1 MSERSATQTAR
12 QQQAPPPSAS
22 GVLQRKCD
30 CGNHTIAG
38 GECDEC
44 SKKGESSKKQVPLQ
58 RFATSD
64 NGAVGAPPIVHEVLS
79 SSGQPLDVATRIF
92 MEKRFSRDFTAIRS
106 AGRPEGI
113 SRSGITVR
121 PHDDRFERQAEAAA
135 EKIAS
140 PDAASLESVSAGPD
154 FSQVRIHAGPRAAES
169 ARAIGAKAF
178 TVSNSIV
185 FGEGAYSPNSSAGR
199 RLLAHE
205 LTHVVQQQASPAS
218 QIQRACDP
226 ALFAARTRPVFFPA
240 QTSITQVYAGTTTLS
255 RGSTRFAAVG
265 LIQQALVDL
274 GFFLGTSGPN
284 HDGVDRRFDVLTE
297 QAVTDF
303 QIAEAIPGTTPG
315 VVDQATLKC
324 LDEVRSHRA
333 VAQNLTGVV
342 PEEQFQVLGEGRGG
356 RDEDI
361 FFARGS
367 AILDAGDRDK
377 IHRLSVANKGCA
389 LTLNGFISE
398 DERIDFGDQLATDRL
413 NAVDAAFNTE
423 HQQDPGVCTPP
434 APPPPPPPL
443 RTLVPKPDASAGV
456 LTYRERRKVE
466 VITPSS
472 PSTTA
477 TCGTGAIRQRPLD
490 ATEAGVFATALTDAL
505 SMINAA
511 RSQLVVGNAAGD
523 AALTTFFGGVSQRTA
538 VRNRLTTWRNHLNS
552 VVRTRNRRGT
562 DCDATCSNAIA
573 YNNGVG
579 GSAMMTLCGEFF
591 GTISL
596 YPTMTDPQRRAVVLA
611 HEAGHGSLDL
621 QDLAYDNVR
630 LIEFIQNSP
639 SLALQNT
646 DSFIFLIRCLA
657 GLPDSCARPTRGDT
671 PTNLSAG
678 QLTEAQEGIAWLSSW
693 FIWAE
698 QDAGGAYETI
708 NASRTGGRWTNSYY
722 QGVFDLLSNAFNIH
736 RPGSAPL
743 PTMREQTTVA
753 AIWDRLLLIERAL
766 DKDLKITRDT
776 SATPVQRWTPGARGP
791 GDEVFLTNAYFAITS
806 PRGHVNLLL
815 PMVIEATPAIDPSL
829 RLSYIT
835 FIQDTVRSNWGNHP

>member
-1 MSERSATQTAR
+1 
-12 QQQAPPPSAS
+12 
-22 GVLQRKCD
+22 V
-30 CGNHTIAG
+30 I
-38 GECDEC
+38 
-44 SKKGESSKKQVPLQ
+44 
-58 RFATSD
+58 
-64 NGAVGAPPIVHEVLS
+64 
-79 SSGQPLDVATRIF
+79 
-92 MEKRFSRDFTAIRS
+92 
-106 AGRPEGI
+106 
-113 SRSGITVR
+113 
-121 PHDDRFERQAEAAA
+121 
-135 EKIAS
+135 
-140 PDAASLESVSAGPD
+140 
-154 FSQVRIHAGPRAAES
+154 
-169 ARAIGAKAF
+169 
-178 TVSNSIV
+178 
-185 FGEGAYSPNSSAGR
+185 
-199 RLLAHE
+199 
-205 LTHVVQQQASPAS
+205 QQQASPAS

-240 QTSITQVYAGTTTLS
+240 QTSINQVYAGTTTLS

-303 QIAEAIPGTTPG
+303 QTAEAVPGATPG

-342 PEEQFQVLGEGRGG
+342 PEEQFQVLGEGSGG

-377 IHRLSVANKGCA
+377 IHRLSVANRGCA

-443 RTLVPKPDASAGV
+443 RTLVPMPNVSAGV
-456 LTYRERRKVE
+456 LTYRARRKVE

-472 PSTTA
+472 PSRTTA
-477 TCGTGAIRQRPLD
+477 CPPGTNPHRPLD
-490 ATEAGVFATALTDAL
+490 STEAPVFATALTDAL
-505 SMINAA
+505 ALVNLA
-511 RSQLVVGNAAGD
+511 RSQLVVGNAFGD
-523 AALTTFFGGVSQRTA
+523 AALTTFFGGTTLRTA

-552 VVRTRNRRGT
+552 TVRTHNRRGT
-562 DCDATCSNAIA
+562 DCDSTCSNAVA

-579 GSAMMTLCGEFF
+579 GSAMMTLCGSFF
-591 GTISL
+591 GTMNL
-596 YPTMTDPQRRAVVLA
+596 YPTMTPAQRRAVVLT

-621 QDLAYDNVR
+621 RDLAYDDVR
-630 LIEFIQNSP
+630 LIEFIQNTP

-657 GLPDSCARPTRGDT
+657 GLPNSCARPTRPDI
-671 PTNLSAG
+671 PTNLSAS

-693 FIWAE
+693 LIWAG
-698 QDAGGAYETI
+698 QDAEGAYQEI
-708 NASRTGGRWTNSYY
+708 NTSRTSGSVSNTYY
-722 QGVFDLLSNAFNIH
+722 QGVFDLIASAFNIH
-736 RPGSAPL
+736 RPNFSPL
-743 PTMREQTTVA
+743 PTMRDQTAVA
-753 AIWDRLLLIERAL
+753 AIRERLLLIERVL
-766 DKDLKITRDT
+766 NRNLRITRDT
-776 SATPVQRWTPGARGP
+776 SATPVQRWAPGARGP

-815 PMVIEATPAIDPSL
+815 PMVVQATPAIDPSL

-835 FIQDTVRSNWGNHP
+835 FIQDTVRLNWGNHP